1 MAIEPRKPPPQFVVK
16 LQRALGGRAG
26 WGGFVL
32 QILFVAA
39 LAWIGYEIVAN
50 ARANLQAQRIT
61 AGFGFLQNTAGF
73 DVSQSSDSVFR
84 DRTPIPAYSWSG
96 LLNTL
101 LVSVI
106 GIFFA
111 TLIGFIVALGRLSPN
126 WLLSRISGGYVEL
139 IRNLPLL
146 FQILFWYLA
155 VLAALPN
162 PRQSISLF
170 GAFFLNNRGLVI
182 PKPIGNPG
190 FEPFVVAV
198 LIAIVAAIVLWRYA
212 RRQLFQSGKV
222 IKVWPYA
229 LGLLIGLPLVTALI
243 FGAPVTFEMPVLR
256 GFNFSG
262 GSRVIPEFVALTLA
276 LSTYTAA
283 FIAEIVR
290 AGILSVHKG
299 QMEAGSSLGLQRGSM
314 LRLIVMPQAM
324 RVILP
329 PLTNQYLNLTKNSSL
344 AVAIGYPDL
353 VSVFAGTTLSQT
365 GQAIEIIAHHHGRL
379 SPDLAGHQRD
389 HELLRLADRPE
400 HGRMSDITASSF
412 VRQDL
417 VPERAAPVKT
427 TGFVGFL
434 RTRLFNSPT
443 NILLTIVSVLLLWFV
458 VVPAIKFLLVDAVWS
473 GKDRNACLAENA
485 GHTVGA
491 CWPFVQA
498 KFTPVHLWLLSRA
511 GALAGQP
518 DLPARPRC
526 CCCRC

>member
-1 MAIEPRKPPPQFVVK
+1 MSIEPRLPPPQLAAK
-16 LQRALGGRAG
+16 LQRAFGGRAG

-32 QILFVAA
+32 QLLFVAA

-61 AGFGFLQNTAGF
+61 AGFGFLANTAGF
-73 DVSQSSDSVFR
+73 DVSQNLIPYSGSDPYTRVFLV
-84 DRTPIPAYSWSG
+84 G

-101 LVSVI
+101 LVSII

-111 TLIGFIVALGRLSPN
+111 TVIGFLVALGRLSPN

-139 IRNLPLL
+139 VRNLPPL

-162 PRQSISLF
+162 PRQGISLF
-170 GAFFLNNRGLVI
+170 GSFFLSNRGFVI

-190 FEPFVVAV
+190 FEPFV
-198 LIAIVAAIVLWRYA
+198 LAIVIAVVGSLLLRRYA
-212 RRQLFQSGKV
+212 RKQLFDHGRM
-222 IKVWPYA
+222 IRIWPYV
-229 LGLLIGLPLVTALI
+229 LGMLVGLPLLSSLV
-243 FGAPVTFEMPVLR
+243 FGAPVKFEIPELK

-290 AGILSVHKG
+290 AGIQSVHKG
-299 QMEAGSSLGLQRGSM
+299 QMEAGASLGLARGST
-314 LRLIVMPQAM
+314 LRLIVVPQAM

-365 GQAIEIIAHHHGRL
+365 GQAIEIIGITMGVYLLISLVTSALMSFYGWRIGR
-379 SPDLAGHQRD
+379 S
-389 HELLRLADRPE
+389 
-400 HGRMSDITASSF
+400 M
-412 VRQDL
+412 
-417 VPERAAPVKT
+417 
-427 TGFVGFL
+427 
-434 RTRLFNSPT
+434 
-443 NILLTIVSVLLLWFV
+443 
-458 VVPAIKFLLVDAVWS
+458 
-473 GKDRNACLAENA
+473 NA
-485 GHTVGA
+485 
-491 CWPFVQA
+491 
-498 KFTPVHLWLLSRA
+498 
-511 GALAGQP
+511 
-518 DLPARPRC
+518 
-526 CCCRC
+526 

>member
-1 MAIEPRKPPPQFVVK
+1 MADDPRKPPPQFVAK

-26 WGGFVL
+26 WGGFVV

-61 AGFGFLQNTAGF
+61 AGFGFMENTAGF
-73 DVSQSSDSVFR
+73 DVSQNLIPYSGSDSYTRVLLV
-84 DRTPIPAYSWSG
+84 G

-111 TLIGFIVALGRLSPN
+111 TLIGFVVALGRLSPN
-126 WLLSRISGGYVEL
+126 WLLARISGGYVEL

-170 GAFFLNNRGLVI
+170 DRFFLSNRGLTI
-182 PKPIGNPG
+182 PKPIGEPG

-198 LIAIVAAIVLWRYA
+198 LIAIVAAIALWRYSRSA
-212 RRQLFQSGKV
+212 LFESGRV

-229 LGLLIGLPLVTALI
+229 LGLIVGLPLLSALL
-243 FGAPVTFEMPVLR
+243 FGAPVTFEVPVLK
-256 GFNFSG
+256 GFNFSS

-290 AGILSVHKG
+290 AGILAVHKG
-299 QMEAGSSLGLQRGSM
+299 QMEAGSSLGLQRGSV
-314 LRLIVMPQAM
+314 LRLIVIPQAL

-365 GQAIEIIAHHHGRL
+365 GQAIEIIG
-379 SPDLAGHQRD
+379 
-389 HELLRLADRPE
+389 
-400 HGRMSDITASSF
+400 ITM
-412 VRQDL
+412 
-417 VPERAAPVKT
+417 
-427 TGFVGFL
+427 G
-434 RTRLFNSPT
+434 
-443 NILLTIVSVLLLWFV
+443 IYLTISLITS
-458 VVPAIKFLLVDAVWS
+458 AIMSFYGWRLGRSL
-473 GKDRNACLAENA
+473 GN
-485 GHTVGA
+485 T
-491 CWPFVQA
+491 
-498 KFTPVHLWLLSRA
+498 
-511 GALAGQP
+511 
-518 DLPARPRC
+518 
-526 CCCRC
+526 